1 MCLFLIDELRG
12 NKNPVGSVV
21 EHYHSILESIV
32 LRGVDLDP
40 SAALARQGISWF

>member
-21 EHYHSILESIV
+21 EYYHSILESIV